1 MAIIGIG
8 TDLVKISRVK
18 RIHKKFSKNFAER
31 ILHKNEKR
39 IYRDLK
45 VPATYL
51 AKRFAAKEALAKA
64 LGTGIAN
71 GVTFKE
77 IEVSNDEN
85 GQPVL
90 TLHGETLNIAEK
102 KGVKRCFISLTDED
116 QYAVA
121 YVVLEGDS

>member
-18 RIHKKFSKNFAER
+18 KIHKKFSKNFAER

-45 VPATYL
+45 EPATYL

-64 LGTGIAN
+64 LGTGIAH
-71 GVTFKE
+71 GVTFQE
-77 IEVSNDEN
+77 IETANDEN
-85 GQPVL
+85 GQPSV
-90 TLHGETLNIAEK
+90 TLHGETMKVAKGL
-102 KGVKRCFISLTDED
+102 GVKRIFLSLTDED
-116 QYAVA
+116 KYAVA
-121 YVVLEGDS
+121 YVVLEGE

>member
-31 ILHKNEKR
+31 ILHKNEKK

-45 VPATYL
+45 APATYL

-64 LGTGIAN
+64 LGTGIAH
-71 GVTFKE
+71 GVAFQE

-90 TLHGETLNIAEK
+90 TLHGGTLAIAEK
-102 KGVKRCFISLTDED
+102 KGAKHYFISLTDED
-116 QYAVA
+116 KYAVA
-121 YVVLEGDS
+121 YVVLEGDR